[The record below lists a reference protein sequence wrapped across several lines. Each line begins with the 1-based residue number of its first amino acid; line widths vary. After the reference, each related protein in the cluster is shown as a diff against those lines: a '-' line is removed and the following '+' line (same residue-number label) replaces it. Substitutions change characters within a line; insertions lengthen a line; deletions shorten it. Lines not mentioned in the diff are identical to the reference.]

1 MSAANPPTA
10 TPAEVPIL
18 CPCGNPAES
27 YQVDLHRMFPR
38 LVPHPLCDACQG
50 ISDARADME
59 SENLRQRTE
68 MDRRQARLHAVIPPS
83 LRDTHL
89 AHPAFNKSLYIRC
102 QDWNP
107 GTRWLG
113 IVGPPGSC
121 KTRIVAGI
129 ASRCILDLGYF
140 VTWTTLPGLQTT
152 TEVLRIG
159 TDREKQDAL
168 KFLHRCRTADLLVLD
183 DFGKNT
189 WNPSLE
195 RAVFEIVDHRA
206 NHYLPILWTANTP
219 LLEILKAEV
228 ISSDRA
234 APIIGRILGNSR
246 IEHSQR

>member
-1 MSAANPPTA
+1 MSNYPNIIPPA
-10 TPAEVPIL
+10 SPVLCKCSRPAE
-18 CPCGNPAES
+18 A
-27 YQVDLHRMFPR
+27 YQIDLHRMFPR

-50 ISDARADME
+50 ISDARAGVE

-68 MDRRQARLHAVIPPS
+68 KDRRQARLHAVIPPA

-89 AHPAFNKSLYIRC
+89 GHPAFNKSLYIRC
-102 QDWNP
+102 QDWSP
-107 GTRWLG
+107 GPRWLG
-113 IVGPPGSC
+113 VVGPPGSC

-152 TEVLRIG
+152 TEILRIG

-195 RAVFEIVDHRA
+195 RAVFEILDHRG
-206 NHYLPILWTANTP
+206 NHYLPVLWTANTS
-219 LLEILKAEV
+219 LLDILRNRE

-234 APIIGRILGNSR
+234 APIIGRILDNSR
-246 IEHSQR
+246 IEQSLR